1 MQQVNLDVDL
11 DINVGMEGVTTD
23 LYIGESDNHIATQ
36 TTDWE
41 TIIDDVF
48 TMHCLQSGELV
59 YDPDDSMRMISVISS
74 ADESVDEIMNTAQSM
89 IDAGERLK
97 ERVYNSKVFLRD
109 KWLQAG
115 TPESKEEFSVS
126 YGDYCE
132 HRLILEGHIS
142 NE

>member
-59 YDPDDSMRMISVISS
+59 YEDYIKEFSHT
-74 ADESVDEIMNTAQSM
+74 ESVDEIMNTAQSM

>member
-11 DINVGMEGVTTD
+11 DINVGVEGVTTD

-59 YDPDDSMRMISVISS
+59 YDPDEMSYS

-97 ERVYNSKVFLRD
+97 ERVYNTKVFLRD

-132 HRLILEGHIS
+132 HRLTLEGYI

>member
-23 LYIGESDNHIATQ
+23 LYIGENDNHIATQ

-59 YDPDDSMRMISVISS
+59 YEDYIKEFSHT
-74 ADESVDEIMNTAQSM
+74 ESVDEIMNTAQSM

-132 HRLILEGHIS
+132 HRLILEGHI